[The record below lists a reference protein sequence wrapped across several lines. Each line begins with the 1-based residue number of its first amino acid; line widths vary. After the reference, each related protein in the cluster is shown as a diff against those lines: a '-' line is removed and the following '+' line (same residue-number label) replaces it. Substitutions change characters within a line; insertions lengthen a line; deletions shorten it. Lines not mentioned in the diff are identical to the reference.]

1 MKTPSPTPAADN
13 SGRESGPGPALD
25 GIPDTSTGLLR
36 DLEKGPGATR
46 WPDFERRYDPVLRRF
61 LAILARTHPL
71 LNPDDCD
78 DVVQETLLQLWKL
91 FPKRAYDRS
100 RGRFRD
106 FLFGVT
112 RLVATRRTSEEKE
125 RLLRET
131 EAASMR
137 SNTLA
142 NAAADA
148 ALRAEATELWRLVVD
163 KVFVESRWSDKAK
176 AVYIRTE
183 RGEDMG
189 EVAAEYG
196 MTANSVYQLRHRA
209 SLRVEAALR
218 ALARET
224 RELCQRGSLASQ
236 KPKSLS
242 KI

>member
-1 MKTPSPTPAADN
+1 MKTPPATPAPD
-13 SGRESGPGPALD
+13 GCGPESGPAPALD

-46 WPDFERRYDPVLRRF
+46 WPDFERRYDPVMRRF

-78 DVVQETLLQLWKL
+78 DIVQETMLTLWRL
-91 FPKRAYDRS
+91 FPRRVYDRS
-100 RGRFRD
+100 RGRFRN

-112 RLVATRRTSEEKE
+112 RLVATRRTSDEME
-125 RLLRET
+125 RRLREG
-131 EAASMR
+131 EAAARMPEM
-137 SNTLA
+137 T
-142 NAAADA
+142 ADSSEDA
-148 ALRAEATELWRLVVD
+148 SLRAEARELWKLVVD
-163 KVFVESRWSDKAK
+163 KVFAEGRWSDKAK

-183 RGEDMG
+183 RGEDM
-189 EVAAEYG
+189 EKVAAEYG

-218 ALARET
+218 SLARET
-224 RELCQRGSLASQ
+224 RELCQRGNLASQ

-242 KI
+242 